1 MGDVDKRNAQL
12 FVDAFE
18 FQLHVLT
25 QAFVEGAQRLV
36 HQQDAW
42 AIHQRPGECDTLLLA
57 AGQLRR
63 VAVLEAFQARQCQR
77 LLDPNPGF
85 GGRYFAQVEGEGDVL
100 GHAHV
105 REQGIALENHAHV
118 ALVGRQFADVVAVHE
133 DPATV
138 WRVKTG
144 KHHQSGGLART
155 AGAEQGQKFALADV

>member
-1 MGDVDKRNAQL
+1 M
-12 FVDAFE
+12 
-18 FQLHVLT
+18 
-25 QAFVEGAQRLV
+25 
-36 HQQDAW
+36 
-42 AIHQRPGECDTLLLA
+42 LLA
-57 AGQLRR
+57 SGQLCG
-63 VAVLEAFQARQCQR
+63 VAIFKSFQTSQGQR
-77 LLDPNPGF
+77 FLDPNLCF

-144 KHHQSGGLART
+144 KHHQRGGLART